1 MRRVPNLFFIGGMR
15 CGSTTL
21 HLALSQHPDIC
32 MSEVKEPYYWVAE
45 AMRREAGDDPARRAA
60 TRDFETR
67 RRHRT
72 DESYALLFEGVED
85 QRLVGES
92 SHYLY
97 HPNVIPYI
105 AEASPDARIVVA
117 LRDPT
122 DRLFSEYLYRRR
134 QALFDG
140 SFADFALAD
149 AKLDTAGEIL
159 GFGPGSRLRK
169 GLQAMLLSPWIET
182 FGERVRLVWFEELE
196 CGPQKLAGLLYAWL
210 GVDPE
215 FKPMMVHAQ
224 RGGIPGSPGVLRRL
238 GLRNGPLAALR
249 HYLPKTWRESV
260 RAQLYARTL
269 ERPELPVELE
279 GKLRRFYQPDVERLE
294 EVTGRNL
301 ASWKVVH

>member
-1 MRRVPNLFFIGGMR
+1 MR

-21 HLALSQHPDIC
+21 NLALSQHPEIF

-45 AMRREAGDDPARRAA
+45 AMRREAGDDPRRRAE
-60 TRDFETR
+60 TRDFETKG
-67 RRHRT
+67 RHRT
-72 DESYALLFEGVED
+72 DETYALLFEGVEN

-92 SHYLY
+92 SHYFY
-97 HPNVIPYI
+97 HPRVIPYI
-105 AEASPDARIVVA
+105 ADASPEAEIVVS

-122 DRLFSEYLYRRR
+122 DRLFSEYLCLRQ
-134 QALFDG
+134 QALFGG
-140 SFADFALAD
+140 SFADFALAG

-196 CGPQKLAGLLYAWL
+196 CEPQKLAGLLYEWL

-215 FKPMMVHAQ
+215 FKPTIVHAQ
-224 RGGIPGSPGVLRRL
+224 RGGIPRFPGLLRRM

-249 HYLPKTWRESV
+249 RYMPKIWRESV
-260 RAQLYARTL
+260 RAQVYARTL
-269 ERPELPVELE
+269 ERPEFPAELE
-279 GKLRRFYQPDVERLE
+279 GKLRRFYQPDIERLE
-294 EVTGRNL
+294 EMTGRNL
-301 ASWKVVH
+301 ASWKVVHQDGAR